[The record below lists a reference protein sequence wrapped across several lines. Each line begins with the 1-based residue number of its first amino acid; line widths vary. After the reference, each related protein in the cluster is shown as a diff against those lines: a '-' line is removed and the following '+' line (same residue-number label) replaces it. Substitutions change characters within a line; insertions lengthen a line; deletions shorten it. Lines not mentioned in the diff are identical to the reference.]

1 MRRWTSAEAAERL
14 GCSVT
19 GLLEAT
25 RPGGCGRKDGGRWRC
40 STADLRVY
48 RQRQGW
54 TAPQGPRRSSASR
67 LTRGD
72 LAALAGLDRLLA
84 QERAV
89 EQRYD
94 LPFRAPQQVATTV
107 HICQRCGREL
117 LFLLFADA
125 AKERAGLLA
134 YGRLLAEPIRRANL
148 PAYARAPLQLVRPVE
163 EGTSLLMRVWPE
175 LGEVRTITPPDFD
188 QLLAELSQAYCGG
201 DATGGGTGPATNRS
215 TPAVLPG

>member
-1 MRRWTSAEAAERL
+1 MPRAMRRWTSAEAAERL

-19 GLLEAT
+19 DLLEEA
-25 RPGGCGRKDGGRWRC
+25 RQGGCGRKDGGRWRF

-48 RQRQGW
+48 RRRQGW

-67 LTRGD
+67 LTRGE

-94 LPFRAPQQVATTV
+94 LPFRAPPQVATTM
-107 HICQRCGREL
+107 HACQRCGSEL
-117 LFLLFADA
+117 FFLIFADA
-125 AKERAGLLA
+125 AKDRAG
-134 YGRLLAEPIRRANL
+134 L
-148 PAYARAPLQLVRPVE
+148 PAYALAPLQLVRPVE

-175 LGEVRTITPPDFD
+175 PGDVRTITPPDFD

-201 DATGGGTGPATNRS
+201 DATGGGTGPATNRPP
-215 TPAVLPG
+215 PAVLPG